1 MLIYIIICETECQ
14 DIFQKNYGK
23 MTKKYQMMWM
33 QEKRIHIYGKKGNN
47 ENENTE
53 KCGFHGDDRSESK
66 WERKEFTILQKK
78 RMRV

>member
-1 MLIYIIICETECQ
+1 MNMLIYIIICETECQ

-53 KCGFHGDDRSESK
+53 KAAGSSEK
-66 WERKEFTILQKK
+66 VFAILQKK